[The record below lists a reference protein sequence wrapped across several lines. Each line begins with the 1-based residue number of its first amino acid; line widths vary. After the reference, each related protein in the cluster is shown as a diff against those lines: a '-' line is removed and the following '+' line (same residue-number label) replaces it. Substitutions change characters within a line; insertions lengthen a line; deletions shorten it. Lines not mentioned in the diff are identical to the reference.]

1 MIDAALN
8 SSGAQVILAT
18 SNDENYP
25 PENIIDGSSETF
37 WVSTG
42 MFPQEFIIRFSN
54 PVKVS
59 LVTLQCYNVKHL
71 KIEKSASNEAAD
83 FEAVIEKEF
92 EHTEGQ
98 LQSNDIAFSGTR
110 ATHLKFIIQSGYD
123 HFVSVHRVMVEGT
136 SESHM

>member
-83 FEAVIEKEF
+83 FEAVIEK
-92 EHTEGQ
+92 GQ
-98 LQSNDIAFSGTR
+98 FHGNLNTQKASFSQT
-110 ATHLKFIIQSGYD
+110 TLL
-123 HFVSVHRVMVEGT
+123 SVAQEQPT
-136 SESHM
+136 